1 MGIINNKFNFKSQ
14 NLYEEIDDPNA
25 KKNVDPNAKKT
36 TDPNAKKT
44 TDPNAKKTTD
54 PNAKKTTDPN
64 AKKNVDP
71 NAKKNDDPNKKKNK
85 DEEVTQKD
93 NFPINTVEKSNA
105 FRTYLKE
112 RQPGFVALKGNKFKE
127 KIGDTET
134 KQIADEVIKDAWKQ
148 GLGDE
153 FIKYLQS
160 SSNSVLSGLAVAL
173 NADNLKFEQSPSGK
187 ISAADLLQKELDF
200 EKQKC
205 EPWTTGNV
213 IGKKYSTDIDRNEIT
228 NEFIEWCDN
237 NGFVNSQI
245 NTDEYCG
252 FSKFD
257 IGEWLYNDW
266 EFKDKTYENYQH
278 PIVKLM
284 ALTPTYVKDEFTGR
298 PITTNLFK
306 RFLKEVKGEEVVKN
320 SKNKTAN
327 VNKDKVNIDVDDLE
341 NEPTAA
347 NDWADLIMLSPIAN
361 RQLCTGLRDSLNSS
375 YSNGKTVQSAINKC
389 NSRNPNWLDTSL
401 EGKVKSKL
409 RIFKEGKNIEKKLTE
424 KLKSKKTFKV
434 LKENFEK
441 QNYRKFF
448 DNLSQVSKLNES
460 ANAEF
465 EKSFD
470 TIFQGKE
477 TEFKNRAIE
486 YILNK
491 LEVSQTSELGKNI
504 KLELD
509 KIPAKDMFRNEYDVP
524 EAVSKA
530 VELSSQ
536 TTDEENGLKSI
547 VSKSIKFD
555 DKQIKQG
562 VRQHLH
568 DYIEGVKTD
577 IKSLEQKL
585 KSSIV
590 KSL

>member
-1 MGIINNKFNFKSQ
+1 M
-14 NLYEEIDDPNA
+14 
-25 KKNVDPNAKKT
+25 
-36 TDPNAKKT
+36 
-44 TDPNAKKTTD
+44 
-54 PNAKKTTDPN
+54 
-64 AKKNVDP
+64 
-71 NAKKNDDPNKKKNK
+71 
-85 DEEVTQKD
+85 
-93 NFPINTVEKSNA
+93 
-105 FRTYLKE
+105 
-112 RQPGFVALKGNKFKE
+112 
-127 KIGDTET
+127 
-134 KQIADEVIKDAWKQ
+134 
-148 GLGDE
+148 
-153 FIKYLQS
+153 
-160 SSNSVLSGLAVAL
+160 LSGLAVAL
-173 NADNLKFEQSPSGK
+173 NADNLKFQQSPSGK
-187 ISAADLLQKELDF
+187 ISAADLLQKELEF

-205 EPWTTGNV
+205 EPWITNNV
-213 IGKKYSTDIDRNEIT
+213 IEKKYSNDIDRNEIT

-266 EFKDKTYENYQH
+266 EFKDKTYENYRH

-306 RFLKEVKGEEVVKN
+306 RFLKEEKGEEVVKN
-320 SKNKTAN
+320 SRNKTTNA
-327 VNKDKVNIDVDDLE
+327 NKDKVTIDVDDLE

-361 RQLCTGLRDSLNSS
+361 RQLCKGLRDSLNSS
-375 YSNGKTVQSAINKC
+375 YSNGKTVQSAISKC
-389 NSRNPNWLDTSL
+389 NSRNPDWLDTSV
-401 EGKVKSKL
+401 EGRVKSKL
-409 RIFKEGKNIEKKLTE
+409 RLFQENKNIQKKLTE

-460 ANAEF
+460 TNAEF

-477 TEFKNRAIE
+477 TEFKNKAIE

-504 KLELD
+504 KSELD

-536 TTDEENGLKSI
+536 TTDEENGLKGI

-590 KSL
+590 KGL

>member
-1 MGIINNKFNFKSQ
+1 MGILNNKFNFKLQ
-14 NLYEEIDDPNA
+14 NLHENVDPNKKKDVDFELQKIREIDDPNA
-25 KKNVDPNAKKT
+25 KKNVDPNAKK
-36 TDPNAKKT
+36 
-44 TDPNAKKTTD
+44 
-54 PNAKKTTDPN
+54 
-64 AKKNVDP
+64 NV
-71 NAKKNDDPNKKKNK
+71 DPNKKKNK
-85 DEEVTQKD
+85 DDEKKKDDEITQKD

-112 RQPGFVALKGNKFKE
+112 RQPGFVALKGDKFKE
-127 KIGDTET
+127 KISDTET
-134 KQIADEVIKDAWKQ
+134 KQIADEVIKDAWKK

-173 NADNLKFEQSPSGK
+173 NADNLKFQQSPSGK
-187 ISAADLLQKELDF
+187 ISAADLLQKELEF

-205 EPWTTGNV
+205 EPWITNNV
-213 IGKKYSTDIDRNEIT
+213 IEKKYSNDIDRNEIT

-266 EFKDKTYENYQH
+266 EFKDKTYENYRH

-320 SKNKTAN
+320 SRNKTTNA
-327 VNKDKVNIDVDDLE
+327 NKDKVTIDVDDLE

-361 RQLCTGLRDSLNSS
+361 RQLCKGLRDSLNSS
-375 YSNGKTVQSAINKC
+375 YSNGKTVQSAISKC
-389 NSRNPNWLDTSL
+389 NSRNPDWLDTSV
-401 EGKVKSKL
+401 EGRVKSKL
-409 RIFKEGKNIEKKLTE
+409 RLFQENKNIQKKLTE

-460 ANAEF
+460 TNAEF

-470 TIFQGKE
+470 TIFHGKE
-477 TEFKNRAIE
+477 TEFKNKAIE

-504 KLELD
+504 KSELD

-536 TTDEENGLKSI
+536 TTDEENGLKGI

-590 KSL
+590 KGL

>member
-1 MGIINNKFNFKSQ
+1 MRNNEIILEVSLFK
-14 NLYEEIDDPNA
+14 EEDGAFKEKDGGTF
-25 KKNVDPNAKKT
+25 KEKGGGTFKEKEKT
-36 TDPNAKKT
+36 STFKEKEKT
-44 TDPNAKKTTD
+44 STFKEKE
-54 PNAKKTTDPN
+54 
-64 AKKNVDP
+64 
-71 NAKKNDDPNKKKNK
+71 NKKEKGK
-85 DEEVTQKD
+85 GEEKKKEEVTQKD

-112 RQPGFVALKGNKFKE
+112 RQPGFVASQGSKFKE
-127 KIGDTET
+127 KISDTET
-134 KQIADEVIKDAWKQ
+134 KQIADEVIKDAWKK

-173 NADNLKFEQSPSGK
+173 NTDNLKFQQSPSGK
-187 ISAADLLQKELDF
+187 ISAADLLQKELEF

-205 EPWTTGNV
+205 EPWITNNV
-213 IGKKYSTDIDRNEIT
+213 IEKKYPNDIERNQMTE
-228 NEFIEWCDN
+228 EFIEWCDT
-237 NGFVNSQI
+237 NGFINSQI

-266 EFKDKTYENYQH
+266 EFKDNSYENYRH

-306 RFLKEVKGEEVVKN
+306 RFLKEEKGEEVVKN
-320 SKNKTAN
+320 SKIKTQN
-327 VNKDKVNIDVDDLE
+327 VNKNKVNIDVDDLE

-361 RQLCTGLRDSLNSS
+361 RQLCKGLRDSLNSS
-375 YSNGKTVQSAINKC
+375 YSNGKTVQSAISKC
-389 NSRNPNWLDTSL
+389 NSRNPDWLDTSV
-401 EGKVKSKL
+401 EGRVKSKL
-409 RIFKEGKNIEKKLTE
+409 RLFQENKHIQKKLTE

-460 ANAEF
+460 TNAEF

-470 TIFQGKE
+470 TIFHGKE
-477 TEFKNRAIE
+477 TEFKNKAIE

-504 KLELD
+504 KSELD

-536 TTDEENGLKSI
+536 TTDEENGLKGI

-590 KSL
+590 KGL

>member
-1 MGIINNKFNFKSQ
+1 MKKTNMGILNNKFNFKLQ
-14 NLYEEIDDPNA
+14 NLHENVDPNKKKDVDFELQKIREIDDPNA
-25 KKNVDPNAKKT
+25 KKNVDPNAKK
-36 TDPNAKKT
+36 NV
-44 TDPNAKKTTD
+44 
-54 PNAKKTTDPN
+54 DPN

-71 NAKKNDDPNKKKNK
+71 NKKKNK
-85 DEEVTQKD
+85 DDEKKKDDEITQKD

-112 RQPGFVALKGNKFKE
+112 RQPGFVALKGDKFKE
-127 KIGDTET
+127 KISDTET
-134 KQIADEVIKDAWKQ
+134 KQIADEVIKDAWKK

-173 NADNLKFEQSPSGK
+173 NADNLKFQQSPSGK
-187 ISAADLLQKELDF
+187 ISAADLLQKELEF

-205 EPWTTGNV
+205 EPWITNNV
-213 IGKKYSTDIDRNEIT
+213 IEKKYSNDIDRNEIT

-266 EFKDKTYENYQH
+266 EFKDKTYENYRH

-306 RFLKEVKGEEVVKN
+306 RFLKEEKGEEVVKN
-320 SKNKTAN
+320 SRNKTTNA
-327 VNKDKVNIDVDDLE
+327 NKDKVTIDVDDLE

-361 RQLCTGLRDSLNSS
+361 RQLCKGLRDSLNSS
-375 YSNGKTVQSAINKC
+375 YSNGKTVQSAISKC
-389 NSRNPNWLDTSL
+389 NSRNPDWLDTSV
-401 EGKVKSKL
+401 EGRVKSKL
-409 RIFKEGKNIEKKLTE
+409 RLFQENKNIQKKLTE

-460 ANAEF
+460 TNAEF

-470 TIFQGKE
+470 TIFHGKE
-477 TEFKNRAIE
+477 TEFKNKAIE

-504 KLELD
+504 KSELD

-536 TTDEENGLKSI
+536 TTDEENGLKGI

-555 DKQIKQG
+555 DLG
-562 VRQHLH
+562 
-568 DYIEGVKTD
+568 
-577 IKSLEQKL
+577 KS
-585 KSSIV
+585 
-590 KSL
+590 

>member
-1 MGIINNKFNFKSQ
+1 MK
-14 NLYEEIDDPNA
+14 NLKYLTEVDDPFA
-25 KKNVDPNAKKT
+25 TKKK
-36 TDPNAKKT
+36 
-44 TDPNAKKTTD
+44 
-54 PNAKKTTDPN
+54 
-64 AKKNVDP
+64 
-71 NAKKNDDPNKKKNK
+71 DDPFATKKKEDPFAPPK
-85 DEEVTQKD
+85 KKEDPFKETEKGKGKEEEKKKSEEVTQKD

-112 RQPGFVALKGNKFKE
+112 REPGFVTSKGSKFKE
-127 KIGDTET
+127 KINDTDT

-148 GLGDE
+148 FGGD

-173 NADNLKFEQSPSGK
+173 NADNLKFQQSPSGK
-187 ISAADLLQKELDF
+187 ISAADLLQKELEF

-205 EPWTTGNV
+205 EPWTTGN
-213 IGKKYSTDIDRNEIT
+213 IIEKKYSSDIERNDIT
-228 NEFIEWCDN
+228 EQFIEWCDN
-237 NGFVNSQI
+237 NGFMNSQI

-252 FSKFD
+252 FSKFE
-257 IGEWLYNDW
+257 IGDWLYDDW
-266 EFKDKTYENYQH
+266 DFKGNTYENYQH

-284 ALTPTYVKDEFTGR
+284 ALTPTYLQDDFTGR

-306 RFLKEVKGEEVVKN
+306 RFLKEEMGEVDDKNRRTKDVK
-320 SKNKTAN
+320 
-327 VNKDKVNIDVDDLE
+327 KDKTNIEVDVDDLE

-361 RQLCTGLRDSLNSS
+361 RQLCTGLRDSLKSS
-375 YSNGKTVQSAINKC
+375 YSNGKTVQSAISKC

-401 EGKVKSKL
+401 EGRVKSKL
-409 RIFKEGKNIEKKLTE
+409 RIFKEGKNIEKKLTD
-424 KLKSKKTFKV
+424 KLKTKKTFKV

-448 DNLSQVSKLNES
+448 DNLNQVSKLNES

-504 KLELD
+504 KSELD

-536 TTDEENGLKSI
+536 TTDEENGLKGI

-568 DYIEGVKTD
+568 DYIEGVKDD

-590 KSL
+590 KGL

>member
-1 MGIINNKFNFKSQ
+1 MGILNNKFNFKLQ
-14 NLYEEIDDPNA
+14 NLHENVDPNKKKDVDFELQKIREIDDPNA
-25 KKNVDPNAKKT
+25 KKNVDPNAKK
-36 TDPNAKKT
+36 
-44 TDPNAKKTTD
+44 
-54 PNAKKTTDPN
+54 
-64 AKKNVDP
+64 NV
-71 NAKKNDDPNKKKNK
+71 DPNKKKNK
-85 DEEVTQKD
+85 DDEKKKDDEITQKD

-112 RQPGFVALKGNKFKE
+112 RQPGFVALKGDKFKE
-127 KIGDTET
+127 KISDTET
-134 KQIADEVIKDAWKQ
+134 KQIADEVIKDAWKK

-173 NADNLKFEQSPSGK
+173 NADNLKFQQSPSGK
-187 ISAADLLQKELDF
+187 ISAADLLQKELEF

-205 EPWTTGNV
+205 EPWITNNV
-213 IGKKYSTDIDRNEIT
+213 IEKKYSNDIDRNEIT

-266 EFKDKTYENYQH
+266 EFKDKTYENYRH

-306 RFLKEVKGEEVVKN
+306 RFLKEEKGEEVVKN
-320 SKNKTAN
+320 SRNKTTNA
-327 VNKDKVNIDVDDLE
+327 NKDKVTIDVDDLE

-361 RQLCTGLRDSLNSS
+361 RQLCKGLRDSLNSS
-375 YSNGKTVQSAINKC
+375 YSNGKTVQSAISKC
-389 NSRNPNWLDTSL
+389 NSRNPDWLDTSV
-401 EGKVKSKL
+401 EGRVKSKL
-409 RIFKEGKNIEKKLTE
+409 RLFQENKHIQKKLTE

-460 ANAEF
+460 TNAEF

-470 TIFQGKE
+470 TIFHGKE
-477 TEFKNRAIE
+477 TEFKNKAIE

-504 KLELD
+504 KSELD

-536 TTDEENGLKSI
+536 TTDEENGLKGI

-590 KSL
+590 KGL

>member
-1 MGIINNKFNFKSQ
+1 
-14 NLYEEIDDPNA
+14 
-25 KKNVDPNAKKT
+25 
-36 TDPNAKKT
+36 
-44 TDPNAKKTTD
+44 
-54 PNAKKTTDPN
+54 
-64 AKKNVDP
+64 
-71 NAKKNDDPNKKKNK
+71 
-85 DEEVTQKD
+85 
-93 NFPINTVEKSNA
+93 
-105 FRTYLKE
+105 
-112 RQPGFVALKGNKFKE
+112 
-127 KIGDTET
+127 
-134 KQIADEVIKDAWKQ
+134 
-148 GLGDE
+148 
-153 FIKYLQS
+153 
-160 SSNSVLSGLAVAL
+160 
-173 NADNLKFEQSPSGK
+173 
-187 ISAADLLQKELDF
+187 
-200 EKQKC
+200 
-205 EPWTTGNV
+205 
-213 IGKKYSTDIDRNEIT
+213 
-228 NEFIEWCDN
+228 
-237 NGFVNSQI
+237 
-245 NTDEYCG
+245 
-252 FSKFD
+252 
-257 IGEWLYNDW
+257 
-266 EFKDKTYENYQH
+266 
-278 PIVKLM
+278 
-284 ALTPTYVKDEFTGR
+284 
-298 PITTNLFK
+298 
-306 RFLKEVKGEEVVKN
+306 
-320 SKNKTAN
+320 
-327 VNKDKVNIDVDDLE
+327 
-341 NEPTAA
+341 
-347 NDWADLIMLSPIAN
+347 
-361 RQLCTGLRDSLNSS
+361 
-375 YSNGKTVQSAINKC
+375 
-389 NSRNPNWLDTSL
+389 
-401 EGKVKSKL
+401 
-409 RIFKEGKNIEKKLTE
+409 LTE

-460 ANAEF
+460 SNSEF

-590 KSL
+590 QSL

>member
-590 KSL
+590 QGL

>member
-25 KKNVDPNAKKT
+25 KKNVDPNAKK
-36 TDPNAKKT
+36 NV
-44 TDPNAKKTTD
+44 DPNAKKTTD

-64 AKKNVDP
+64 AKKNDDP

-85 DEEVTQKD
+85 DEVTQKD

-112 RQPGFVALKGNKFKE
+112 REPGFVTSKGGKFKE
-127 KIGDTET
+127 KISDTET

-148 GLGDE
+148 FGGD

-173 NADNLKFEQSPSGK
+173 NADNLKFQQSPSGK
-187 ISAADLLQKELDF
+187 ISAADLLQKELEF

-205 EPWTTGNV
+205 EPWTTGN
-213 IGKKYSTDIDRNEIT
+213 IIENKYSSPIEGNNIT
-228 NEFIEWCDN
+228 KQFIEWCAN
-237 NGFVNSQI
+237 NGFINSQI

-257 IGEWLYNDW
+257 IGDWLYNDW
-266 EFKDKTYENYQH
+266 DFKGKAYENYQH

-284 ALTPTYVKDEFTGR
+284 ALTPTYLQDDFTGR

-306 RFLKEVKGEEVVKN
+306 RFLKEEMGEIDDKNRRTKDVKRDKTNIEV
-320 SKNKTAN
+320 
-327 VNKDKVNIDVDDLE
+327 DVDDLE

-361 RQLCTGLRDSLNSS
+361 RQLCTGLRDSLKSS
-375 YSNGKTVQSAINKC
+375 YSNGKTVQSAISKC

-401 EGKVKSKL
+401 EGRVKSKL
-409 RIFKEGKNIEKKLTE
+409 RIFKEGKNIEKKLTN
-424 KLKSKKTFKV
+424 KLKTKKTFKV

-460 ANAEF
+460 SNSEF

-504 KLELD
+504 KSELD

-536 TTDEENGLKSI
+536 TTDEENGLKGI

-568 DYIEGVKTD
+568 DYIEGVKDD

-590 KSL
+590 KGL

>member
-1 MGIINNKFNFKSQ
+1 MGILNNKFNFKLQ
-14 NLYEEIDDPNA
+14 NLHENVDPNKKKDVDFELQKIREIDDPNA
-25 KKNVDPNAKKT
+25 KKNVDPNAKK
-36 TDPNAKKT
+36 NV
-44 TDPNAKKTTD
+44 
-54 PNAKKTTDPN
+54 DPN

-71 NAKKNDDPNKKKNK
+71 NKKKNK
-85 DEEVTQKD
+85 DDEKKKDDEITQKD

-112 RQPGFVALKGNKFKE
+112 RQPGFVALKGDKFKE
-127 KIGDTET
+127 KISDTET
-134 KQIADEVIKDAWKQ
+134 KQIADEVIKDAWKK

-173 NADNLKFEQSPSGK
+173 NADNLKFQQSPSGK
-187 ISAADLLQKELDF
+187 ISAADLLQKELEF

-205 EPWTTGNV
+205 EPWITNNV
-213 IGKKYSTDIDRNEIT
+213 IEKKYSNDIDRNEIT

-266 EFKDKTYENYQH
+266 EFKDKTYENYRH

-306 RFLKEVKGEEVVKN
+306 RFLKEEKGEEVVK
-320 SKNKTAN
+320 
-327 VNKDKVNIDVDDLE
+327 
-341 NEPTAA
+341 
-347 NDWADLIMLSPIAN
+347 
-361 RQLCTGLRDSLNSS
+361 
-375 YSNGKTVQSAINKC
+375 TVQSAISKC
-389 NSRNPNWLDTSL
+389 NSRNPDWLDTSV
-401 EGKVKSKL
+401 EGRVKSKL
-409 RIFKEGKNIEKKLTE
+409 RLFQENKNIQKKLTE

-460 ANAEF
+460 TNAEF

-477 TEFKNRAIE
+477 TEFKNKAIE

-504 KLELD
+504 KSELD

-536 TTDEENGLKSI
+536 TTDEENGLKGI

-590 KSL
+590 KGL

>member
-1 MGIINNKFNFKSQ
+1 MGILNNKFNFKLQ
-14 NLYEEIDDPNA
+14 NLHENVDPNKKKDVDFELQKIREIDDPNA
-25 KKNVDPNAKKT
+25 KKNVDPNAKK
-36 TDPNAKKT
+36 
-44 TDPNAKKTTD
+44 
-54 PNAKKTTDPN
+54 
-64 AKKNVDP
+64 NV
-71 NAKKNDDPNKKKNK
+71 DPNKKKNK
-85 DEEVTQKD
+85 DDEKKKDDEITQKD

-112 RQPGFVALKGNKFKE
+112 RQPGFVALKGDKFKE
-127 KIGDTET
+127 KISDTET
-134 KQIADEVIKDAWKQ
+134 KQIADEVIKDAWKK

-173 NADNLKFEQSPSGK
+173 NADNLKFQQSPSGK
-187 ISAADLLQKELDF
+187 ISAADLLQKELEF

-205 EPWTTGNV
+205 EPWITNNV
-213 IGKKYSTDIDRNEIT
+213 IEKKYSNDIDRNEIT

-266 EFKDKTYENYQH
+266 EFKDKTYENYRH

-306 RFLKEVKGEEVVKN
+306 RFLKEEKGEEVVKN
-320 SKNKTAN
+320 SRNKTTNA
-327 VNKDKVNIDVDDLE
+327 NKDKVTIDVDDLE

-361 RQLCTGLRDSLNSS
+361 RQLCKGLRDSLNSS
-375 YSNGKTVQSAINKC
+375 YSNGKTVQSAISKC
-389 NSRNPNWLDTSL
+389 NSRNPDWLDTSV
-401 EGKVKSKL
+401 EGRVKSKL
-409 RIFKEGKNIEKKLTE
+409 RLFQENKNIQKKLTE

-460 ANAEF
+460 TNAEF

-477 TEFKNRAIE
+477 TEFKNKAIE

-504 KLELD
+504 KSELD

-536 TTDEENGLKSI
+536 TTDEENGLKGI

-590 KSL
+590 KGL